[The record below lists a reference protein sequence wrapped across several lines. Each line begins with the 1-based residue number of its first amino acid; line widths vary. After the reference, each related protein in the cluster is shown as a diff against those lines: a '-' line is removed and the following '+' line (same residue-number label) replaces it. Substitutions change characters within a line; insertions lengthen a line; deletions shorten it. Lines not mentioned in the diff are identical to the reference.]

1 VFDGSIGAI
10 GIDAIRSRPQLRKRH
25 VGESVVMELRPPSRA
40 LSDERALDL
49 DLVDEIRGGSTEAL
63 TRAYG
68 LHSAAVFRFARCVV
82 GRQNLAEEV
91 VQDVFLRLWNEPERF
106 DAARG
111 SLRSWLMTQA
121 HGKSIDVVRSEAARS
136 RREEREARL
145 AVAGATDG
153 SIDDHLVASDEMRV
167 ALASLSEPEREAIGL
182 AYFVGY
188 SYREV
193 AERLGVPEGTI
204 KNRIRKGLARLRVAL
219 VDEREHE
226 VAE

>member
-1 VFDGSIGAI
+1 
-10 GIDAIRSRPQLRKRH
+10 
-25 VGESVVMELRPPSRA
+25 MELRPPARA
-40 LSDERALDL
+40 LSDERALDVE
-49 DLVDEIRGGSTEAL
+49 LVDEIADGSTDAL

-106 DAARG
+106 DAGRG

-121 HGKSIDVVRSEAARS
+121 HGKSIDLVRSETART

-145 AVAGATDG
+145 SVAGAVDAG
-153 SIDDHLVASDEMRV
+153 IDDPVIASDEMRV
-167 ALASLSEPEREAIGL
+167 ALATLSEPEREAIGL

-219 VDEREHE
+219 ADEREHE
-226 VAE
+226 VTE